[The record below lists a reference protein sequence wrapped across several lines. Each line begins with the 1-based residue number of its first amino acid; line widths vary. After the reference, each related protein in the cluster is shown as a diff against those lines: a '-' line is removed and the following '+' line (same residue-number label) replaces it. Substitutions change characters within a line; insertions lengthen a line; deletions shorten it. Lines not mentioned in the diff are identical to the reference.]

1 MEPKKY
7 PFKKPNPNP
16 NTNPNPNSNLTFK
29 PRPRPGFQNSG
40 RGGSNPKSQV
50 ICHNCG
56 YKGHYASECRQPKI
70 ICYGCGK
77 PGHMKPNYPNQ
88 SNNIPPAGGN
98 RPPNAPIASQG
109 RNFGRND
116 AGRKGKPFGKLNCTN
131 VKEVIHSDQAVIGML
146 NISTY
151 PGKVLFDTE
160 ATTSFISRE
169 FVDAYGMKCNKLAY
183 LITILSAKGIILVT
197 QIRKQQVLMIC
208 GNEYY
213 ADLYVIPMRDI
224 AVILG
229 MDWL

>member
-16 NTNPNPNSNLTFK
+16 NPNSNLTFK
-29 PRPRPGFQNSG
+29 PRLRPGFQNSG
-40 RGGSNPKSQV
+40 RGGSNPKIQI

-56 YKGHYASECRQPKI
+56 YKGHYASECRQPKV

-77 PGHMKPNYPNQ
+77 PGHMKPNCPNQ

-116 AGRKGKPFGKLNCTN
+116 AGQKAKPFEKLNCTN
-131 VKEVIHSDQAVIGML
+131 VEEVIHLDQAVIGML

-151 PGKVLFDTE
+151 LMSGK
-160 ATTSFISRE
+160 
-169 FVDAYGMKCNKLAY
+169 
-183 LITILSAKGIILVT
+183 
-197 QIRKQQVLMIC
+197 
-208 GNEYY
+208 
-213 ADLYVIPMRDI
+213 
-224 AVILG
+224 
-229 MDWL
+229 

>member
-16 NTNPNPNSNLTFK
+16 NSNLTFK
-29 PRPRPGFQNSG
+29 PRLRPGFQNSG
-40 RGGSNPKSQV
+40 RGGSNPKIQI

-56 YKGHYASECRQPKI
+56 YKGHYASECRQPKV

-77 PGHMKPNYPNQ
+77 PGHMKPNCPNQ

-116 AGRKGKPFGKLNCTN
+116 AGQKAKPFEKLNCTN
-131 VKEVIHSDQAVIGML
+131 VEEVIHLDQAVIGML

-151 PGKVLFDTE
+151 LMSGK
-160 ATTSFISRE
+160 
-169 FVDAYGMKCNKLAY
+169 
-183 LITILSAKGIILVT
+183 
-197 QIRKQQVLMIC
+197 
-208 GNEYY
+208 
-213 ADLYVIPMRDI
+213 
-224 AVILG
+224 
-229 MDWL
+229 